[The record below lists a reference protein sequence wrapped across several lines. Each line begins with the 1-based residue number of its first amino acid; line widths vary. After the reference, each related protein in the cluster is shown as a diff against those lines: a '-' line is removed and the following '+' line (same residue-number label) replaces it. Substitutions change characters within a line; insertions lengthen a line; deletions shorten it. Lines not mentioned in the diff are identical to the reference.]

1 MALDHNQA
9 VALAREL
16 RRLRESADSELT
28 QVHLAEALSS
38 EGRVAA
44 ATLSSWE
51 STTNPKTPP
60 AARLSAY
67 ARFFSTPRSLKEAPH
82 LIPERELKTDEI
94 QRFHEIE
101 RRLLDLAS
109 PERKP
114 QRSFQFDAGP
124 VVVICPTLPED
135 LQGSLADELDPNYTR
150 LRRYSD
156 LDALIELYGH
166 LRAENPTLDVFHR
179 IDTDIRNDD
188 LTSHVVL
195 VGGVGWSKAMRR
207 FQRAVSQVPVKQIEV
222 DDLKTGEIFTF
233 PSAEEEQRIYP
244 LYEDLGDGD
253 ELIADVGFIAR
264 LRNPFRLN

>member
-1 MALDHNQA
+1 MRPRHWLLGVDNQPEDA
-9 VALAREL
+9 P
-16 RRLRESADSELT
+16 RRR
-28 QVHLAEALSS
+28 AE
-38 EGRVAA
+38 
-44 ATLSSWE
+44 
-51 STTNPKTPP
+51 
-60 AARLSAY
+60 AY

-82 LIPERELKTDEI
+82 LVPERELKTDEI

-109 PERKP
+109 PGATAAKLAV
-114 QRSFQFDAGP
+114 DAGP

-179 IDTDIRNDD
+179 IDTDSRNDD

-195 VGGVGWSKAMRR
+195 VGGVGWRGIR
-207 FQRAVSQVPVKQIEV
+207 
-222 DDLKTGEIFTF
+222 
-233 PSAEEEQRIYP
+233 
-244 LYEDLGDGD
+244 
-253 ELIADVGFIAR
+253 
-264 LRNPFRLN
+264 